1 MDAGLIAELT
11 AFCGIETEYTDAW
24 GKHTAISDIQ
34 QLALLKAHGFDT
46 EDEESAQLQL
56 LMRQLDFWLR
66 PLQAVS
72 VQQSDEP
79 HQLLIQVA
87 LAQANEPLALLLTR
101 EDGQTHS
108 FSLTPVDGELT
119 QMVVL
124 DEDEY
129 HQYQHALPLQLPVG
143 YHQLQV
149 VDGVAT
155 QSVIISSGVCYQ
167 PDAVKGQQLK
177 RTALQ
182 LYGLSAGSAL
192 GVDAALSETL
202 GSTELHCV
210 DASIGSPPSLIE
222 PSGINLNIAPIYPY
236 QLYRQAYQPFI
247 DLLRT
252 NMHGTNVLH
261 IENIMALLRL
271 WWLPKTEQTVGAG
284 AYVYY
289 PFMDLLGVL
298 ALESQRNNVLITCNK
313 PDDAPEGMLDILQAY
328 GVAVV

>member
-1 MDAGLIAELT
+1 MDASLIAELT
-11 AFCGIETEYTDAW
+11 AFCSIETEYTDAR

-79 HQLLIQVA
+79 HQLLIKVA

-149 VDGVAT
+149 VDGVAI
-155 QSVIISSGVCYQ
+155 QSLIISSGVCYQ
-167 PDAVKGQQLK
+167 PDAIKAQRPE
-177 RTALQ
+177 RTVLQ
-182 LYGLSAGSAL
+182 LYGLPAGSAL
-192 GVDAALSETL
+192 GMDVALNEISA
-202 GSTELHCV
+202 STELYCAE
-210 DASIGSPPSLIE
+210 ASVGSPPSLTE
-222 PSGINLNIAPIYPY
+222 PNGINLNIAPIYPY

-298 ALESQRNNVLITCNK
+298 ALESQRNKVLITCNK